1 MCLIIFAPASAS
13 IPQSYIDNAFTNN
26 DDGAGVA
33 YVANG
38 EVVIEKGFFDVKDLH
53 AALNRIGRD
62 TPRLIHFRYATL
74 GIVNEA
80 NCHPFK
86 LEASASAM
94 AHNGPCVHDDW
105 AGDAK
110 RSDSRH
116 LAEDLMSKFDQDT
129 LFKMK
134 PVLNGFVNTG
144 NKLAF
149 LFADGSHLLINE
161 HLGKWRKGL
170 WLSNEYSIEPPVVR
184 KSYGTWTSPHWST
197 TPASD
202 IVSASWDSAPVN
214 FNDDGEDLDEAI
226 IHMHG
231 VDYTFYYDWTEHD
244 WYCYNLFQSIEE
256 LLPVMDKNSL
266 ADVRIVKCLDP
277 QLRETLAEYGITQE
291 APPTP
296 KAAVPPVSQRAKP
309 RFKLKSVGGKN
320 K

>member
-86 LEASASAM
+86 LEASSSAM

-184 KSYGTWTSPHWST
+184 KTYASTKWDGKWDSPHWST
-197 TPASD
+197 TSTAD
-202 IVSASWDSAPVN
+202 IIEAG
-214 FNDDGEDLDEAI
+214 DDYDVATI
-226 IHMHG
+226 NIHG
-231 VDYTFYYDWTEHD
+231 VDYTFNYDWDAGD
-244 WYCYNLFQSIEE
+244 WYCYALTQSIEE
-256 LLPVMDKNSL
+256 LLPTMDKNSL
-266 ADVRIVKCLDP
+266 ANVSIVKCLDL
-277 QLRETLAEYGITQE
+277 QLRETLAEYGITRD
-291 APPTP
+291 APPP
-296 KAAVPPVSQRAKP
+296 PAVPPVSQRAKP
-309 RFKLKSVGGKN
+309 RFKLASVGGKN